1 MSARPVLSE
10 VKSQVELVSD
20 HSGRPRYNDGWRAGR
35 PVEDPEKTK
44 TWGFITAKPSEYL
57 VHMRRGKVLK
67 SSGQGATC
75 FKWPW
80 DSVAVVPTT
89 IARLQFRADQV
100 TREKVG
106 VEVTGLAV
114 YRIVDPQTAY
124 MMLNFSYGER
134 ATEKLQGILNEMFVG
149 SVRRIVA
156 GMTVDDCFTKR
167 KEGLAEEIIREI
179 APIVTGRGRS
189 NDTTSKGWGVVIDT
203 IEIQDVRVLSNVV
216 FANMQ
221 ASFRNELALKAR
233 TAELEAA
240 KAIAE
245 KETRNQREIM
255 EARIAADAAMR
266 EQKAKAESKTAEIE
280 NAEAIKRE
288 KTRAAAERVKVDEQ
302 NSVQQ
307 AALAAAAKLAADKRA
322 EEQARLLAEVEKE
335 RQVALAHQEKERVA
349 RLAELAREQAVS
361 EGMRHLEATR
371 FQTDREKAEHEAE
384 LAQWAAHAKL
394 ELERTEQQARL
405 EMERAHAETQAQLR
419 ERGLL
424 VERAAGE
431 TANAI
436 ALLAK
441 QVDNTVSEEAIRR
454 DFVQTTLPQIAAAF
468 SQNFGEIRFT
478 QFGGGSADGA
488 DPLTFVAKAFAQV
501 LEVAKGAGIDVAA
514 LGRKGDAKPAAGEPA
529 GNQES

>member
-1 MSARPVLSE
+1 MSARPILTE
-10 VKSQVELVSD
+10 VKHPQVELVAD
-20 HSGRPRYNDGWRAGR
+20 HPSRPRYNDGWRAGR

-57 VHMRRGKVLK
+57 IHMRRGRVLR

-80 DSVAVVPTT
+80 DSIAVVPTT

-124 MMLNFSYGER
+124 MMLNFSFGER
-134 ATEKLQGILNEMFVG
+134 ATEKLQSILNEMFVG

-156 GMTVDDCFTKR
+156 GMAVDDCFTKR
-167 KEGLAEEIIREI
+167 KEGLAEEILREI
-179 APIVTGRGRS
+179 APIVSGRGRA
-189 NDTTSKGWGVVIDT
+189 NDTTNKGWGVVIDT
-203 IEIQDVRVLSNVV
+203 IEIQDVRVLSGAV

-221 ASFRNELALKAR
+221 ATFRNELSLRAR
-233 TAELEAA
+233 TAELETA

-245 KETRNQREIM
+245 KETTNQRQIM
-255 EARIAADAAMR
+255 EARIAAEASMR
-266 EQKAKAESKTAEIE
+266 EQKAKAESKTTEIE

-288 KTRAAAERVKVDEQ
+288 KTRAAAERVKVEEQ

-307 AALAAAAKLAADKRA
+307 AALAAAATLAADKRA

-335 RQVALAHQEKERVA
+335 RRVSLALQEKERDA

-361 EGMRHLEATR
+361 DGVRALETAKYETE
-371 FQTDREKAEHEAE
+371 RERAEHEAE
-384 LAQWAAHAKL
+384 LAQWAVHSKI
-394 ELERTEQQARL
+394 EMERTEQQARL
-405 EMERAHAETQAQLR
+405 EMDRAASETKAALR
-419 ERGLL
+419 ERELAL
-424 VERAAGE
+424 ERMAGE
-431 TANAI
+431 TVNAV
-436 ALLAK
+436 AMLAK
-441 QVDNTVSEEAIRR
+441 TVDNTVSEESIRR
-454 DFVQTTLPQIAAAF
+454 DFVQLTLPQIAAAF
-468 SQNFGEIRFT
+468 SQNFGEMRFT
-478 QFGGGSADGA
+478 QFGGSGDGGG

-501 LEVAKGAGIDVAA
+501 LEVAKSAGIDVTTI
-514 LGRKGDAKPAAGEPA
+514 GRKPEPPPA
-529 GNQES
+529 S

>member
-1 MSARPVLSE
+1 MSARPVLTE
-10 VKSQVELVSD
+10 VKSQVELVAD
-20 HSGRPRYNDGWRAGR
+20 HPSRPRYNDGWRAGR

-57 VHMRRGKVLK
+57 VHMRRGRVLR

-80 DSVAVVPTT
+80 DSVAVIPTT
-89 IARLQFRADQV
+89 IARLQFKADQV

-134 ATEKLQGILNEMFVG
+134 ATEKLQSILNEMFVG

-156 GMTVDDCFTKR
+156 GMAVEDCFTKR
-167 KEGLAEEIIREI
+167 KEGLAEEILREI
-179 APIVTGRGRS
+179 SPIVSGRGRAS
-189 NDTTSKGWGVVIDT
+189 DTTNKGWGVVIDT
-203 IEIQDVRVLSNVV
+203 IEIQDVRVLSGAV

-221 ASFRNELALKAR
+221 AGFRNELALRAR
-233 TAELEAA
+233 TAELETA

-245 KETRNQREIM
+245 KETTNQRQIM
-255 EARIAADAAMR
+255 EARIAAEAAMR

-280 NAEAIKRE
+280 NAESIKRD
-288 KTRAAAERVKVDEQ
+288 KTKAAAERARVDEQ

-307 AALAAAAKLAADKRA
+307 ATLAAAAKLAADKRA

-335 RQVALAHQEKERVA
+335 RLVALANQEKERVA

-361 EGMRHLEATR
+361 EGMRHLEATK
-371 FQTDREKAEHEAE
+371 FQTERERAEHEAE
-384 LAQWAAHAKL
+384 LAQWAVHSKL

-405 EMERAHAETQAQLR
+405 EMDRANAEQRAQLR
-419 ERGLL
+419 ERDLA

-431 TANAI
+431 TVNAI

-441 QVDNTVSEEAIRR
+441 QVENTVSEEAIRR
-454 DFVQTTLPQIAAAF
+454 DFVQTALPQIAAAF
-468 SQNFGEIRFT
+468 TQNFGEMRFT
-478 QFGGGSADGA
+478 QFGGGGENGG

-501 LEVAKGAGIDVAA
+501 IEVAKSAGIDVAA
-514 LGRKGDAKPAAGEPA
+514 IGKKGEPKPEA
-529 GNQES
+529 PKA